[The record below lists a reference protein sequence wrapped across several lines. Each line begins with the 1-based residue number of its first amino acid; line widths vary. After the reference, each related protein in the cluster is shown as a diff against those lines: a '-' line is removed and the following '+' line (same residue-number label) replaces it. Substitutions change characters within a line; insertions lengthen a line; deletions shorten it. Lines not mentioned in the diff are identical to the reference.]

1 MNFKYK
7 HKVESDAD
15 IDVTSFMNLMIV
27 LVPVLLLSMTF
38 TQTTVLEVKL
48 PELTGGEFQTD
59 DPQSKL
65 EVEISETGFRV
76 FYPENT
82 LIQDIPLLQVAEDS
96 ATLSSVDTDEKGELT
111 SVPEATR
118 IYDYRQLSYV
128 LQAIKLQV
136 SEKRDVLLRSELDI
150 DYQYIIGTM
159 DTLKSYRTVVVASV
173 VEIELFPE
181 ISLDDS
187 RTVVKTRLQ

>member
-7 HKVESDAD
+7 HKNGEQAD

-48 PELTGGEFQTD
+48 PELTGGDAATD

-65 EVEISETGFRV
+65 EVEISHTGYRV

-82 LIQDIPLLQVAEDS
+82 LISEIPLIQSVVEGEDS
-96 ATLSSVDTDEKGELT
+96 DQGDGE
-111 SVPEATR
+111 SAGEIR
-118 IYDYRQLSYV
+118 YDQRQLSYI
-128 LQAIKLQV
+128 LQVIKRQV

-150 DYQYIIGTM
+150 DYQYIIATM
-159 DTLKSYRTVVVASV
+159 DTLKSYRTVVAASV

-187 RTVVKTRLQ
+187 RAVVKSKVK